1 MEACGGGSG
10 TSAAGGPPRRGV
22 RPDGGGLLERGPEL
36 AAAAHAVDALVAGSA
51 GGSVTGP
58 AGGPVVGS
66 LGGSATG
73 QAAASAAGS
82 FGRLSGAP
90 GPVPHG
96 GGILVFRGEPGIGKT
111 ALLAEIRRTARDR
124 CTVLTARGGE
134 TLTSVPFH
142 LTRQLLQPALD
153 GHDADAVRHLF
164 GEHYDLLAP
173 ALGLTAPP
181 PSSAGPADPQG
192 VRDGLVRLLDRLA
205 ERLRDR
211 PPVLLVDDAHWADA
225 ESLAWLDAYTRTRRD
240 GRLPVLVVL
249 AHRPLPSRPNGPGGP
264 GALATSATLAALGD
278 RAVLALGLDA
288 LTPDATAVLARD
300 ALGGHADAPFC
311 HELWT
316 VTSGNPYETVELLAK
331 ARDRM
336 VEPVAGSA
344 ALLRDLAAGARG
356 GGLVARLEALGSGP
370 ARLSWAIAVL
380 GTDSTPELLAALT
393 GMAPSEVAQH
403 GERLRRARIVAAPSA
418 AAPTHP
424 RGTAATAPLEF
435 AHPLIA
441 TAVHGSVPAG
451 VRTALHG
458 RAAWALTAAG
468 RGPAAASRH
477 LLEVHPDDD
486 EDVVRQLRAAAVE
499 HLAVGAPEAAR
510 RCLDRAL
517 AEPPRPETYATV
529 LYELGCASLLT
540 APAATVRHL
549 RSALDLP
556 GLDDAR
562 RIDATFRLAQV
573 LAHSNQ
579 LGEAA
584 RTVAAEATRTP
595 PGTGRRRLQAAHFMY
610 EGFQAVEENGPGRS
624 RRLAGLT
631 ADFTG
636 ADNSERALV
645 AVRAFDA
652 MLRGEPATEVV
663 RLCDRALVDGA
674 PARGL
679 GWTDTTW
686 GFEIPAL
693 TGIAYAFADRPD
705 RAETLFGEA
714 VRAFEISGW
723 SGAHLAFAHTL
734 LGLVHRRRGH
744 LPRAQRHLEE
754 GLRLADRVGTG
765 LPVHWDT
772 ACLLVDTLLA
782 RGRTAEARK
791 VADHYAFGPPWPG
804 AIVLPDGPS
813 VLGRLLLAEGRHEE
827 AVHTLEAAAEALTVR
842 GRHHGVWAPWP
853 FDLARALALAPTDP
867 DRAAGIAT
875 QAHGHAEHLGTPT
888 ALGEALRCLSLFAP
902 PAESRRLLTRA
913 VAHLAA
919 SPSRYEEARARLD
932 LAHATGSPSALAEAT
947 SLATTC
953 GADPLTSGAVTA
965 RASTHRP
972 E

>member
-1 MEACGGGSG
+1 MSARLSG
-10 TSAAGGPPRRGV
+10 YDSAAGAGS
-22 RPDGGGLLERGPEL
+22 GGGLLERRSEL
-36 AAAAHAVDALVAGSA
+36 AAAAHAIDTLVAGA
-51 GGSVTGP
+51 AAGP
-58 AGGPVVGS
+58 AGDPHPDPHPDPHSDPHLGS
-66 LGGSATG
+66 VD
-73 QAAASAAGS
+73 
-82 FGRLSGAP
+82 RVSGADAP
-90 GPVPHG
+90 APHG
-96 GGILVFRGEPGIGKT
+96 GDRSGGHGGGVLVYRGEPGIGKT

-134 TLTSVPFH
+134 TLTPVPFH

-153 GHDADAVRHLF
+153 RHDAEEVRRLL
-164 GEHYDLLAP
+164 GEHHDLLAP
-173 ALGLTAPP
+173 ALGLASPP
-181 PSSAGPADPQG
+181 PSSAAPADPQG

-225 ESLAWLDAYTRTRRD
+225 ESLAWLEAYTRSRCD
-240 GRLPVLVVL
+240 GRLPVLIVL
-249 AHRPLPSRPNGPGGP
+249 AHRPPPSEPRGSADPAASSGP
-264 GALATSATLAALGD
+264 LAALGD
-278 RAVLALGLDA
+278 RAVLTLGLDA
-288 LTPDATAVLARD
+288 LTSEATAVLVRE
-300 ALGGHADAPFC
+300 ALGAHADEPFC

-331 ARDRM
+331 ARDRT
-336 VEPVAGSA
+336 VEPVAESA
-344 ALLRDLAAGARG
+344 GLLRELAAGARG
-356 GGLVARLEALGSGP
+356 GGLVARLEALGTGP
-370 ARLSWAIAVL
+370 TRLAWAIAVL
-380 GTDSTPELLAALT
+380 GADSTPKLLAALT
-393 GMAPSEVAQH
+393 GVAPSEVADH
-403 GERLRRARIVAAPSA
+403 VDRLRRARIVGAPPRP
-418 AAPTHP
+418 APTEPH
-424 RGTAATAPLEF
+424 GTAPAPLEF
-435 AHPLIA
+435 VHPLIA
-441 TAVHGSVPAG
+441 TAVHGSVPAA

-458 RAAWALTAAG
+458 RAAWALTEAG
-468 RGPAAASRH
+468 HGPAAASRH

-499 HLAVGAPEAAR
+499 HLAVGAPDAAR

-556 GLDDAR
+556 GLDDAL
-562 RIDATFRLAQV
+562 RIDATYRLAQA
-573 LAHSNQ
+573 LAHSNR

-584 RTVAAEATRTP
+584 RTVAAEAARTP
-595 PGTGRRRLQAAHFMY
+595 PGTGRRRLQAARFMY
-610 EGFQAVEENGPGRS
+610 EGFQAAEEDGPGRS

-663 RLCDRALVDGA
+663 RLCDRALADGA
-674 PARGL
+674 PAGGL

-705 RAETLFGEA
+705 RAEALFGEA

-734 LGLVHRRRGH
+734 LGLVHRRRGN

-813 VLGRLLLAEGRHEE
+813 VLGRLLLAEGRREE
-827 AVHTLEAAAEALTVR
+827 AVHALEEAAEALTVR
-842 GRHHGVWAPWP
+842 GRHHGVWVPWP
-853 FDLARALALAPTDP
+853 FDLARALAPTDP
-867 DRAAGIAT
+867 DRAARIAT
-875 QAHGHAEHLGTPT
+875 AAHVHAERLGTPT
-888 ALGEALRCLSLFAP
+888 ALGEALRCLALFAAP
-902 PAESRRLLTRA
+902 TESRRLLTRA

-919 SPSRYEEARARLD
+919 SPSRYEEARARRD
-932 LAHATGSPSALAEAT
+932 LAHATGSPATLAEAA
-947 SLATTC
+947 SLAATC
-953 GADPLTSGAVTA
+953 GADHLVPDEVTA
-965 RASTHRP
+965 RASTHPP

>member
-1 MEACGGGSG
+1 MSTDPEQPLSARLSG
-10 TSAAGGPPRRGV
+10 YDSAAGAGS
-22 RPDGGGLLERGPEL
+22 GGGLLERRSEL
-36 AAAAHAVDALVAGSA
+36 AAAAHAIDTLVAGA
-51 GGSVTGP
+51 AAGP
-58 AGGPVVGS
+58 AGDPHPDPHPGS
-66 LGGSATG
+66 VD
-73 QAAASAAGS
+73 
-82 FGRLSGAP
+82 RVSGADAP
-90 GPVPHG
+90 APHG
-96 GGILVFRGEPGIGKT
+96 GDRSGGHGGGVLVYRGEPGIGKT

-134 TLTSVPFH
+134 TLTPVPFH

-153 GHDADAVRHLF
+153 RHDAEEVRRLL
-164 GEHYDLLAP
+164 GEHHDLLAP
-173 ALGLTAPP
+173 ALGLASPP
-181 PSSAGPADPQG
+181 PSSAAPADPQG

-225 ESLAWLDAYTRTRRD
+225 ESLAWLEAYTRSRCD
-240 GRLPVLVVL
+240 GRLPVLIVL
-249 AHRPLPSRPNGPGGP
+249 AHRPPPSEPRGSADPAASSGP
-264 GALATSATLAALGD
+264 LAALGD
-278 RAVLALGLDA
+278 RAVLTLGLDA
-288 LTPDATAVLARD
+288 LTSEATAVLVRE
-300 ALGGHADAPFC
+300 ALGAHADEPFC

-331 ARDRM
+331 ARDRT
-336 VEPVAGSA
+336 VEPVAESA
-344 ALLRDLAAGARG
+344 GLLRDLAAGARG
-356 GGLVARLEALGSGP
+356 GGLVARLEALGTGP
-370 ARLSWAIAVL
+370 TRLAWAIAVL
-380 GTDSTPELLAALT
+380 GADSTPKLLAALT
-393 GMAPSEVAQH
+393 GMAPSEVADH
-403 GERLRRARIVAAPSA
+403 VDRLRRARIVGAPPRP
-418 AAPTHP
+418 APTEPH
-424 RGTAATAPLEF
+424 GTAPAPLEF
-435 AHPLIA
+435 VHPLIA
-441 TAVHGSVPAG
+441 TAVHGSVPAA

-458 RAAWALTAAG
+458 RAAWALTEAG
-468 RGPAAASRH
+468 HGPAAASRH

-499 HLAVGAPEAAR
+499 HLAVGAPDAAR

-556 GLDDAR
+556 GLDDAL
-562 RIDATFRLAQV
+562 RIDATYRLAQA
-573 LAHSNQ
+573 LAHSNR

-584 RTVAAEATRTP
+584 RTVAAEAARTP
-595 PGTGRRRLQAAHFMY
+595 PGTGRRRLQAARFMY
-610 EGFQAVEENGPGRS
+610 EGFQAAEEDGPGRS

-663 RLCDRALVDGA
+663 RLCDRALADGA
-674 PARGL
+674 PAGGL

-705 RAETLFGEA
+705 RAEALFGEA

-734 LGLVHRRRGH
+734 LGLVHRRRGN

-813 VLGRLLLAEGRHEE
+813 VLGRLLLAEGRREE
-827 AVHTLEAAAEALTVR
+827 AVHALEEAAEALTVR

-853 FDLARALALAPTDP
+853 FDLARALAPTDP
-867 DRAAGIAT
+867 DRAARIAT
-875 QAHGHAEHLGTPT
+875 AAHVHAERLGTPT
-888 ALGEALRCLSLFAP
+888 ALGEALRCLALFAAP
-902 PAESRRLLTRA
+902 TESRRLLTRA

-919 SPSRYEEARARLD
+919 SPSRYEEARARRD
-932 LAHATGSPSALAEAT
+932 LAHATGSPATLAEAA
-947 SLATTC
+947 SLAATC
-953 GADPLTSGAVTA
+953 GADHLVPDEVTA
-965 RASTHRP
+965 RASTHPP

>member
-1 MEACGGGSG
+1 MSARLSG
-10 TSAAGGPPRRGV
+10 YDSAAGAGS
-22 RPDGGGLLERGPEL
+22 GGGLLERRSEL
-36 AAAAHAVDALVAGSA
+36 AAAAHAIDTLVAGA
-51 GGSVTGP
+51 AAGP
-58 AGGPVVGS
+58 AGDPHPDPHPGS
-66 LGGSATG
+66 VD
-73 QAAASAAGS
+73 
-82 FGRLSGAP
+82 RVSGADAP
-90 GPVPHG
+90 APHG
-96 GGILVFRGEPGIGKT
+96 GDRSGGHGGGVLVYRGEPGIGKT

-134 TLTSVPFH
+134 TLTPVPFH

-153 GHDADAVRHLF
+153 RHDAEEVRRLL
-164 GEHYDLLAP
+164 GEHHDLLAP
-173 ALGLTAPP
+173 ALGLASPP
-181 PSSAGPADPQG
+181 PSSAAPADPQG

-225 ESLAWLDAYTRTRRD
+225 ESLAWLEAYTRSRCD
-240 GRLPVLVVL
+240 GRLPVLIVL
-249 AHRPLPSRPNGPGGP
+249 AHRPPPSEPRGSADPAASSGP
-264 GALATSATLAALGD
+264 LAALGD
-278 RAVLALGLDA
+278 RAVLTLGLDA
-288 LTPDATAVLARD
+288 LTSEATAVLVRE
-300 ALGGHADAPFC
+300 ALGAHADEPFC

-331 ARDRM
+331 ARDRT
-336 VEPVAGSA
+336 VEPVAESA
-344 ALLRDLAAGARG
+344 GLLRDLAAGARG
-356 GGLVARLEALGSGP
+356 GGLVARLEALGTGP
-370 ARLSWAIAVL
+370 TRLAWAIAVL
-380 GTDSTPELLAALT
+380 GADSTPKLLAALT
-393 GMAPSEVAQH
+393 GMAPSEVADH
-403 GERLRRARIVAAPSA
+403 VDRLRRARIVGAPPRP
-418 AAPTHP
+418 APTEPH
-424 RGTAATAPLEF
+424 GTAPAPLEF
-435 AHPLIA
+435 VHPLIA
-441 TAVHGSVPAG
+441 TAVHGSVPAA

-458 RAAWALTAAG
+458 RAAWALTEAG
-468 RGPAAASRH
+468 HGPAAASRH

-499 HLAVGAPEAAR
+499 HLAVGAPDAAR

-556 GLDDAR
+556 GLDDAL
-562 RIDATFRLAQV
+562 RIDATYRLAQA
-573 LAHSNQ
+573 LAHSNR

-584 RTVAAEATRTP
+584 RTVAAEAARTP
-595 PGTGRRRLQAAHFMY
+595 PGTGRRRLQAARFMY
-610 EGFQAVEENGPGRS
+610 EGFQAAEEDGPGRS

-663 RLCDRALVDGA
+663 RLCDRALADGA
-674 PARGL
+674 PAGGL

-705 RAETLFGEA
+705 RAEALFGEA

-734 LGLVHRRRGH
+734 LGLVHRRRGN

-813 VLGRLLLAEGRHEE
+813 VLGRLLLAEGRREE
-827 AVHTLEAAAEALTVR
+827 AVHALEEAAEALTVR

-853 FDLARALALAPTDP
+853 FDLARALAPTDP
-867 DRAAGIAT
+867 DRAARIAT
-875 QAHGHAEHLGTPT
+875 AAHVHAERLGTPT
-888 ALGEALRCLSLFAP
+888 ALGEALRCLALFAAP
-902 PAESRRLLTRA
+902 TESRRLLTRA

-919 SPSRYEEARARLD
+919 SPSRYEEARARRD
-932 LAHATGSPSALAEAT
+932 LAHATGSPATLAEAA
-947 SLATTC
+947 SLAATC
-953 GADPLTSGAVTA
+953 GADHLVPDEVTA
-965 RASTHRP
+965 RASTHPP

>member
-1 MEACGGGSG
+1 MKTATAPWRTDPASG
-10 TSAAGGPPRRGV
+10 PSRGN
-22 RPDGGGLLERGPEL
+22 LLEREPEL
-36 AAAAHAVDALVAGSA
+36 AAAAHAVDSLVAGSA
-51 GGSVTGP
+51 
-58 AGGPVVGS
+58 AGPVERGAAD
-66 LGGSATG
+66 GSA
-73 QAAASAAGS
+73 
-82 FGRLSGAP
+82 
-90 GPVPHG
+90 HG
-96 GGILVFRGEPGIGKT
+96 GGILVYRGEPGIGKT
-111 ALLAEIRRTARDR
+111 ALLAEIGRSARDR

-153 GHDADAVRHLF
+153 GLGGAAVRDLLHDHF
-164 GEHYDLLAP
+164 DLLAP
-173 ALGLTAPP
+173 ALGLAPP
-181 PSSAGPADPQG
+181 PLSPAAPADPQG
-192 VRDGLVRLLDRLA
+192 VRDGLVRLLDGLA
-205 ERLRDR
+205 ELLRDR
-211 PPVLLVDDAHWADA
+211 PPVLLVDDAQWADA

-240 GRLPVLVVL
+240 GDLPALIVL
-249 AHRPLPSRPNGPGGP
+249 AHRPLPNEPSPPGRRSEP
-264 GALATSATLAALGD
+264 GDRHDPRDPRGSGDPRDPGVAATLASLRD
-278 RAVLALGLDA
+278 RAVLTLGLHA
-288 LTPDATAVLARD
+288 LTADATAVLARD
-300 ALGGHADAPFC
+300 ALGGQPDEPFC

-344 ALLRDLAAGARG
+344 ALLRDLGAGTRG
-356 GGLVARLEALGSGP
+356 GGLVARLEALGAGP
-370 ARLSWAIAVL
+370 TRLAWAIAVL
-380 GTDSTPELLAALT
+380 GADSTPQLLAALT
-393 GMAPSEVAQH
+393 GMTPNEVADH
-403 GERLRRARIVAAPSA
+403 TDRLRRARIVTAPHPGGSPA
-418 AAPTHP
+418 GTGPT
-424 RGTAATAPLEF
+424 GPLEF

-441 TAVHGSVPAG
+441 TAVYGSVSPA

-458 RAAWALTAAG
+458 RAAWALTEAG
-468 RGPAAASRH
+468 HGPAAASRH

-486 EDVVRQLRAAAVE
+486 EDVVRRLRAAAVE
-499 HLAVGAPEAAR
+499 HLAVGAPDAAR

-517 AEPPRPETYATV
+517 AEPPGPETYATV

-556 GLDDAR
+556 GLDDAL
-562 RIDATFRLAQV
+562 RIDATYRLAQV

-579 LGEAA
+579 LQEAA
-584 RTVAAEATRTP
+584 RTVATEAARTP

-610 EGFQAVEENGPGRS
+610 EGFQAAEEDGPGRS
-624 RRLAGLT
+624 RRLTELT

-636 ADNSERALV
+636 ADNSERALL

-652 MLRGEPATEVV
+652 MLRGEPAAEIV
-663 RLCDRALVDGA
+663 RLCDRALADGT

-705 RAETLFGEA
+705 RAEALFGEA

-734 LGLVHRRRGH
+734 LGLAHRRRGN
-744 LPRAQRHLEE
+744 LPRAQHHLEE

-782 RGRTAEARK
+782 RGRTAEARS
-791 VADHYAFGPPWPG
+791 VADRYRFGPPWPG

-827 AVHTLEAAAEALTVR
+827 AVGTLEAAAEALTVR

-853 FDLARALALAPTDP
+853 FDLARALATTDP
-867 DRAAGIAT
+867 DRAARIAT
-875 QAHGHAEHLGTPT
+875 EAHAHAERLGTPT
-888 ALGEALRCLSLFAP
+888 ARGEALRCLSLFATRP
-902 PAESRRLLTRA
+902 ESRRLLTRA

-919 SPSRYEEARARLD
+919 SPSRYEESRARLD
-932 LAHATGSPSALAEAT
+932 LAHATGSAATLAEAR
-947 SLATTC
+947 SLAATC
-953 GADPLTSGAVTA
+953 GAVTA
-965 RASTHRP
+965 RASTHPP

>member
-1 MEACGGGSG
+1 MSTEPEQPLPARPSGCDSVAGSG
-10 TSAAGGPPRRGV
+10 SGR
-22 RPDGGGLLERGPEL
+22 GLLERRSEL
-36 AAAAHAVDALVAGSA
+36 AAAAHAIDTLVAGTAA
-51 GGSVTGP
+51 GRNPDPNHDPVTAPVTGSVDLASDADAP
-58 AGGPVVGS
+58 APHRGDRSGG
-66 LGGSATG
+66 
-73 QAAASAAGS
+73 
-82 FGRLSGAP
+82 
-90 GPVPHG
+90 HG
-96 GGILVFRGEPGIGKT
+96 GGVLVYRGEPGIGKT

-134 TLTSVPFH
+134 TLTPVPFH

-153 GHDADAVRHLF
+153 RHDAEEVRQLF

-173 ALGLTAPP
+173 ALGLAAPL
-181 PSSAGPADPQG
+181 PSSAAPADPQG

-225 ESLAWLDAYTRTRRD
+225 ESLAWLEAYTRTRRD
-240 GRLPVLVVL
+240 GRLPVLIVL
-249 AHRPLPSRPNGPGGP
+249 AHRPLPSAPRGSGGP
-264 GALATSATLAALGD
+264 AVSTGPLAALGD
-278 RAVLALGLDA
+278 RAVLTLGLDA
-288 LTPDATAVLARD
+288 LTPEASAVLVRE
-300 ALGGHADAPFC
+300 ALGDHADEPFC
-311 HELWT
+311 HALWT

-331 ARDRM
+331 ARDRT
-336 VEPVAGSA
+336 VRPVAESA

-356 GGLVARLEALGSGP
+356 GGLVARLEALGTGP
-370 ARLSWAIAVL
+370 TRLAWAIAVL
-380 GTDSTPELLAALT
+380 GADSTPKLLAALT
-393 GMAPSEVAQH
+393 GMAPSEVADH
-403 GERLRRARIVAAPSA
+403 VDRLRRARIVTTPPR
-418 AAPTHP
+418 AAPTDPLGTAPDP
-424 RGTAATAPLEF
+424 RGVAPEAPLEF
-435 AHPLIA
+435 VHPLIA
-441 TAVHGSVPAG
+441 TAVRGSVPSA

-458 RAAWALTAAG
+458 RAAWALTRAG
-468 RGPAAASRH
+468 HGPAAASRH

-499 HLAVGAPEAAR
+499 HLAVGAPDAAR

-517 AEPPRPETYATV
+517 AEPPHPETYATV

-556 GLDDAR
+556 GLDDAL
-562 RIDATFRLAQV
+562 RIDATYRLAQA
-573 LAHSNQ
+573 LAHSNR

-584 RTVAAEATRTP
+584 RTVAAEAGRTP

-610 EGFQAVEENGPGRS
+610 EGFQAAEEDGPGRS
-624 RRLAGLT
+624 RRLAELT

-652 MLRGEPATEVV
+652 MLRGDPATEVV
-663 RLCDRALVDGA
+663 RLCDLALADGA
-674 PARGL
+674 PAGGL

-705 RAETLFGEA
+705 RAEALFGEA

-734 LGLVHRRRGH
+734 LGLVHRRRGN

-791 VADHYAFGPPWPG
+791 AADHYAFGPPWPG

-813 VLGRLLLAEGRHEE
+813 VLGRLLLAEGRREE
-827 AVHTLEAAAEALTVR
+827 AVHTLEEAAEALTAR

-853 FDLARALALAPTDP
+853 FDLARALAPTDP
-867 DRAAGIAT
+867 DRAARIAT
-875 QAHGHAEHLGTPT
+875 AAHAHAERLGTPT
-888 ALGEALRCLSLFAP
+888 ALGEALRCLALFAD

-919 SPSRYEEARARLD
+919 SPSRYEEARARRD
-932 LAHATGSPSALAEAT
+932 LARATGSPATLAEAA
-947 SLATTC
+947 SLAATC
-953 GADPLTSGAVTA
+953 GADHLVPDEVTA
-965 RASTHRP
+965 RASTHPP